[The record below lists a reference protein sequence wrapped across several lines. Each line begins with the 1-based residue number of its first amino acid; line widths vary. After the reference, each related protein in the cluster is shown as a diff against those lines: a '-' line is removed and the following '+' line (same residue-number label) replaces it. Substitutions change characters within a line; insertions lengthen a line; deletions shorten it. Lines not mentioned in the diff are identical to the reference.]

1 MKIQFSLI
9 DLLILFGIIQGI
21 ITGILILNSK
31 KNTRSKVFLAL
42 ALFAF
47 CFLSSK
53 TLLLS
58 LNIWEIPAFRYF
70 PNGIELA
77 LPPLIYFYVKSLVNP
92 RFTLKIRGWLHFIP
106 FALSQTYA
114 FVVYFAVLTTNN
126 ISEKDTIAGSL
137 NFNYIKQIDEY
148 LLLISL
154 ALYLFYGYRE
164 LHEYKKWL
172 DNTTSNG
179 TFPDFGW
186 LNSIFRLSLIIAG
199 FLLVN
204 HSLDIFFDLNNT
216 TYLHYNLLI
225 LFIAFLIYYLGLKG
239 YLQPDYTFS
248 KEEIILDSAPHAT
261 LSEAKIT
268 DTIDKL
274 QKVMNDD
281 KVFLNPKLSS
291 YKLSMLLGVSQKNLS
306 VAINQRYNVSFRDF
320 INNYRLD
327 EIKSKLNNA
336 DYHHMS
342 IFGIALECGFNSE
355 ASFYRIFKKNIGI
368 SPKEFIQKKNTE

>member
-1 MKIQFSLI
+1 
-9 DLLILFGIIQGI
+9 
-21 ITGILILNSK
+21 
-31 KNTRSKVFLAL
+31 
-42 ALFAF
+42 
-47 CFLSSK
+47 
-53 TLLLS
+53 
-58 LNIWEIPAFRYF
+58 
-70 PNGIELA
+70 
-77 LPPLIYFYVKSLVNP
+77 
-92 RFTLKIRGWLHFIP
+92 
-106 FALSQTYA
+106 
-114 FVVYFAVLTTNN
+114 
-126 ISEKDTIAGSL
+126 
-137 NFNYIKQIDEY
+137 
-148 LLLISL
+148 LISL
-154 ALYLFYGYRE
+154 ALYLFYGHRE

-274 QKVMNDD
+274 KKVMNDD